1 MSAERSCMIIDAHPV
16 VRLGIRRLLEPA
28 EWDFEELPHG
38 GEAVTLLNS
47 VGRFDVAIVEMR
59 TARDDSPSGTA
70 TIRALLKAQPGIG
83 VIAHGGRVERHSLRM
98 ALEAGAS
105 AYVSKRSSPTVM
117 RSAVHAVEKFDS
129 FIDPSAVEADG
140 DGISI
145 TPRQRQILQL
155 FADGHSTDDAAK
167 RLGLSLETVRT
178 HARATLPRLGARDR
192 AHAIAIALRG
202 SLID

>member
-38 GEAVTLLNS
+38 GEAVSLINS

-59 TARDDSPSGTA
+59 AAQGDAPSGTQ
-70 TIRALLKAQPGIG
+70 TVRALLKAQPGIG
-83 VIAHGGRVERHSLRM
+83 IVAHGGRVGRHSLRE
-98 ALEAGAS
+98 ALDAGAS
-105 AYVSKRSSPTVM
+105 AYVSKRSSPTVL
-117 RSAVHAVEKFDS
+117 RTAVNAVERFDS
-129 FIDPSAVEADG
+129 FIDPEAAEAAG
-140 DGISI
+140 RAIAI
-145 TPRQRQILQL
+145 TPRQRQVLQL
-155 FADGHSTDDAAK
+155 FANGLSTDEAAEQ
-167 RLGLSLETVRT
+167 LGLSRETVRT

>member
-16 VRLGIRRLLEPA
+16 VRLGIRRLLEPSQ
-28 EWDFEELPHG
+28 WDFEELPHG
-38 GEAVTLLNS
+38 GEAVDLLNS
-47 VGRFDVAIVEMR
+47 VGRFDVAIVEMC
-59 TARDDSPSGTA
+59 TAQGDAPSGTT

-83 VIAHGGRVERHSLRM
+83 VVAHGGRVERHSLRM

-117 RSAVHAVEKFDS
+117 KSAVYAVEKFDS
-129 FIDPSAVEADG
+129 FIDPSAAAAQG
-140 DGISI
+140 DAISI
-145 TPRQRQILQL
+145 TPRQLQILQL
-155 FADGHSTDDAAK
+155 FADGLSTDEAAEQ
-167 RLGLSLETVRT
+167 LGLSLETVRT